1 MFAVNERLS
10 FILSSEGIEIT
21 KFYYCPHKPE
31 EGCRCRKPKPGMVQ
45 QACWELGLT
54 IEDIGYVI
62 GDKMSDVELADNID
76 ALSVL
81 VLTGYGR
88 AVRQEDACSQDIDQ
102 AADFIIK
109 MGYNAG

>member
-1 MFAVNERLS
+1 M
-10 FILSSEGIEIT
+10 G
-21 KFYYCPHKPE
+21 FYFCPHKPE

-88 AVRQEDACSQDIDQ
+88 AVRQEDVRPSFAARGIDQ
-102 AADFIIK
+102 AADFMIK
-109 MGYNAG
+109 DMGRQ

>member
-1 MFAVNERLS
+1 M
-10 FILSSEGIEIT
+10 G
-21 KFYYCPHKPE
+21 FYFCPHKPE

-88 AVRQEDACSQDIDQ
+88 AVRQEDVSPSFVARDIDQ

-109 MGYNAG
+109 DMGM